1 MEIKMNVLKASAVP
15 ETGDTA
21 YYRSAAPQSRKL
33 FVTVTEVFK
42 NGRIKVEFPDG
53 TWRSL
58 PRTYQK
64 RLPNARY
71 GLVRIE

>member
-1 MEIKMNVLKASAVP
+1 MSIGEMTTLP

-21 YYRSAAPQSRKL
+21 YYRAGAPHSRKL
-33 FVTVTEVFK
+33 LVIVTEVFK

-58 PRTYQK
+58 PRQYRK
-64 RLPNARY
+64 RVQNQQY
-71 GLVRIE
+71 GLVKID

>member
-1 MEIKMNVLKASAVP
+1 MKVLEASALP

-21 YYRSAAPQSRKL
+21 YYRSAAPQARKL
-33 FVTVTEVFK
+33 LVTVTEVFK

-58 PRTYQK
+58 PRHYHK
-64 RLPNARY
+64 RIQNERH

>member
-1 MEIKMNVLKASAVP
+1 MSIGKMIAKP
-15 ETGDTA
+15 QTGDTA
-21 YYRSAAPQSRKL
+21 FYRAAVPQARKL
-33 FVTVTEVFK
+33 LVTVTDIFK
-42 NGRIKVEFPDG
+42 NGRIKVEFPNE

-64 RLPNARY
+64 RLPNERY